1 MGTNTDLRPDK
12 PRTQVRKPCL
22 DLAARPP
29 LSQRNRAVPVEADD
43 IDLPMSL
50 PIVAI
55 GKFDLLDIVVLICLV
70 RSKHQ

>member
-1 MGTNTDLRPDK
+1 
-12 PRTQVRKPCL
+12 
-22 DLAARPP
+22 
-29 LSQRNRAVPVEADD
+29 
-43 IDLPMSL
+43 LPMSL